1 MVPQAMLDKADTNP
15 QSVVVK
21 WDVTT
26 NGVTT
31 HNTKTLY
38 FKNDLK
44 TTDNITGPA
53 AAMDLDW
60 AKNASITY
68 TLTIGPKPIL
78 FTAEVVDWDAE
89 TYGYFNVQ

>member
-1 MVPQAMLDKADTNP
+1 MN
-15 QSVVVK
+15 
-21 WDVTT
+21 
-26 NGVTT
+26 
-31 HNTKTLY
+31 
-38 FKNDLK
+38 
-44 TTDNITGPA
+44 
-53 AAMDLDW
+53 LDW